1 MIYLRLQS
9 LLEQDNIYL
18 CMRCITTDVFS
29 LCTGNEAIT
38 AGWGFDLFRV
48 YIPNIN
54 KFSKTDYYSQ
64 YIVNCRIRS
73 DDGIKGLK

>member
-1 MIYLRLQS
+1 MIYLRLES

-18 CMRCITTDVFS
+18 CMRRITTDVFS

-48 YIPNIN
+48 YTHQI
-54 KFSKTDYYSQ
+54 
-64 YIVNCRIRS
+64 
-73 DDGIKGLK
+73 

>member
-1 MIYLRLQS
+1 MIYLRLES

-38 AGWGFDLFRV
+38 AGWGFGLFRV

-54 KFSKTDYYSQ
+54 KLPKWEIRRYMTLVELR
-64 YIVNCRIRS
+64 IVSHIH
-73 DDGIKGLK
+73 